1 MIPVWIV
8 IGKVASVPG
17 CVDRSGR
24 YQVAGLS
31 ADRTAIE
38 IAVGFSHKYLHKP
51 FPGTLSQSPAPAGR
65 RARWQ
70 PRRSVQSRGWVLKH
84 SHPPDKREMGT
95 PRSPTYELAY
105 TLRTLHDRAVT
116 HCLIHTAGKGT
127 NMID

>member
-31 ADRTAIE
+31 ADRAAIE

-70 PRRSVQSRGWVLKH
+70 PRVGGGGGLSGW
-84 SHPPDKREMGT
+84 
-95 PRSPTYELAY
+95 AWY
-105 TLRTLHDRAVT
+105 TGGGALEGGGVAVT
-116 HCLIHTAGKGT
+116 ERLSSTWT
-127 NMID
+127 SREQEL